1 MAKNHKIKNKL
12 NAFDIA
18 VILLLIALVATVLY
32 QMFVTVSETNSQ
44 SRAKYIME
52 FECEEEYDSLLRY
65 VKEGDAVYFA
75 NGSLLGFMYANE
87 DYENGAIYTIV
98 DDIPS
103 FADAPETEDSDVEG
117 SEEESSEIENSDGQQ
132 TLNNSIN
139 IDVQEQ
145 PDVFYNLIKLGGQIK
160 LNVNTVRYKSG
171 DYYTIGDTNIT
182 EGSVIN
188 VYTDKT
194 EFTLKIVNI
203 TIVEE

>member
-1 MAKNHKIKNKL
+1 MAKGHRSKNKL

-18 VILLLIALVATVLY
+18 VILLLVALVATVLY
-32 QMFVTVSETNSQ
+32 QMFVTVSEADSQ
-44 SRAKYIME
+44 SKAKYIME

-75 NGSLLGFMYANE
+75 NGGLLGFMYSNE

-103 FADAPETEDSDVEG
+103 FADASKA
-117 SEEESSEIENSDGQQ
+117 ESSEAESSEAENSEDQQ
-132 TLNNSIN
+132 TLNNADN
-139 IDVQEQ
+139 IDVQEH
-145 PDVFYNLIKLGGQIK
+145 PEVFYNLVKLCGQIK

-171 DYYTIGDTNIT
+171 DYYTIGKTNIT

-188 VYTDKT
+188 VYTDKA